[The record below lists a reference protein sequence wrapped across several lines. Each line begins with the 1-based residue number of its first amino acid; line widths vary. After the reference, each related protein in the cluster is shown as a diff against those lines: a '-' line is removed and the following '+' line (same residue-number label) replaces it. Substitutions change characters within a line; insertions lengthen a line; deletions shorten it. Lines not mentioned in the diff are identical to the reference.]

1 VSARMLG
8 FAKPVRTKRAVMIRH
23 IALIGAIVAALISLS
38 VMAVPAGSYS
48 APDRA
53 KQHDKHA
60 RCSAGGKKHSRK
72 DKRAARSAAKCRHS
86 QSHNSSRMPSTS
98 PPDTSPPGTTTTPS
112 TPSPAPTN
120 PPTTLTPPSCPPL
133 ERPVGTAGTGI
144 YGDIVT
150 EGGPFWTCAEQGGGE
165 VQVLNSS
172 GSVVASTTVA
182 KGETFNLAVEP
193 GTYRVVLAPYSSCE
207 GPPVTVISG
216 QETLVEITC
225 NLA

>member
-1 VSARMLG
+1 MV
-8 FAKPVRTKRAVMIRH
+8 RH
-23 IALIGAIVAALISLS
+23 IAVIGVLTAAVISVS

-48 APDRA
+48 APNRA

-60 RCSAGGKKHSRK
+60 RCSAGSKRHSSK
-72 DKRAARSAAKCRHS
+72 NKRAARPPAKCRETRHTR
-86 QSHNSSRMPSTS
+86 SHNSSRMPSTS
-98 PPDTSPPGTTTTPS
+98 PPDASPPGTTTTPS

-120 PPTTLTPPSCPPL
+120 PPSTTLTPPSCPPL
-133 ERPVGTAGTGI
+133 KRPVGTAGTGI
-144 YGDIVT
+144 YGDIVV
-150 EGGPFWTCAEQGGGE
+150 EGGPVFWTCAEQGGGE

-193 GTYRVVLAPYSSCE
+193 GTYRVALAPYSACE

>member
-1 VSARMLG
+1 
-8 FAKPVRTKRAVMIRH
+8 MIRY
-23 IALIGAIVAALISLS
+23 IALIGVLVAVVISMS
-38 VMAVPAGSYS
+38 VTAVPAGSYS
-48 APDRA
+48 APNRA
-53 KQHDKHA
+53 KQHGKHA
-60 RCSAGGKKHSRK
+60 RCSTGSKKHSRK
-72 DKRAARSAAKCRHS
+72 DKHAARSAAKCRETRYT
-86 QSHNSSRMPSTS
+86 QSRNSSSTPSTS
-98 PPDTSPPGTTTTPS
+98 PPDTSPPDTTTTPS
-112 TPSPAPTN
+112 TPSAAPTN

-133 ERPVGTAGTGI
+133 KRPVGTAGTGI
-144 YGDIVT
+144 YGDIVVA
-150 EGGPFWTCAEQGGGE
+150 GGPLFWTCAEQAGGE